1 MNRATADGA
10 KRETQIPEAIEA
22 LGINLT
28 ALSEQVNYLLKRIG
42 PAMRP
47 SYPKEIAEKSLKAV
61 SPERAEIA
69 DTLNRFR
76 DQVDFMTR
84 EVNDALDRLE
94 L

>member
-1 MNRATADGA
+1 MNRAMADEQ
-10 KRETQIPEAIEA
+10 RETQIPGAIEA
-22 LGINLT
+22 LRINLT
-28 ALSEQVNYLLKRIG
+28 ALSEQINCLLRRIG

-69 DTLNRFR
+69 ATLNSFK
-76 DQVDFMTR
+76 DQVDSMTR
-84 EVNDALDRLE
+84 DVNDALDRLE